1 MIGIQEASK
10 KKTATDVA
18 QLSDIA
24 TKQPADGQLQE
35 KSDKKWKKYF
45 LISVRFLDSF
55 YLGQYNACIEFW
67 GGFCICNVSFFESFR
82 IKYPKV
88 SGNLSK
94 HV

>member
-35 KSDKKWKKYF
+35 KSDKK
-45 LISVRFLDSF
+45 
-55 YLGQYNACIEFW
+55 
-67 GGFCICNVSFFESFR
+67 
-82 IKYPKV
+82 
-88 SGNLSK
+88 
-94 HV
+94 